1 MDATRARR
9 TRDRARQ
16 GWYACYRQW
25 RFARY
30 LGFADGPEAVLAAL
44 SACRPGLAD
53 GRPGPGPIRKT
64 GSLGRQPASPA
75 PHRNARPL
83 ALAAR

>member
-1 MDATRARR
+1 MDATRTRR

-30 LGFADGPEAVLAAL
+30 LGFADGAEAVLAAL
-44 SACRPGLAD
+44 TACRTSPAD
-53 GRPGPGPIRKT
+53 RPGPGSTERAHSSTRGAAYPAHLRQT
-64 GSLGRQPASPA
+64 RSLAF
-75 PHRNARPL
+75 
-83 ALAAR
+83 AAR